1 MAQNNTS
8 FLGGGGYNKT
18 EPIGIAVPSNHISN
32 EPYHEWLKEKYGHLK
47 MERDKCFL
55 CGEETKW
62 PAGMGIELRSHYV
75 KGVGQLCES
84 CWEATGGRVIIH
96 PD

>member
-1 MAQNNTS
+1 MTPKDTG
-8 FLGGGGYNKT
+8 FFEGGGYSKKQ
-18 EPIGIAVPSNHISN
+18 PIGISMPSNHISN

-47 MERDKCFL
+47 MRKEKCIL

-62 PAGMGIELRSHYV
+62 PEGMGIEVRSHYV
-75 KGVGQLCES
+75 EGAGQLCEP
-84 CWEATGGRVIIH
+84 CWEATGGRVIIQ